1 MNPPSREPD
10 QAPSDAPSE
19 ARPTTRPPASTGR
32 RLPTTAE
39 EWEQLRRS
47 VAMLSPGAWALKRE
61 PALAALDLL
70 VNRLRISAADE

>member
-1 MNPPSREPD
+1 MTNTPTDNPH
-10 QAPSDAPSE
+10 
-19 ARPTTRPPASTGR
+19 PTPRPPASPGR
-32 RLPTTAE
+32 RLPTTTE

-70 VNRLRISAADE
+70 VSRLRAPAPGPGA